1 MHTLLHHAGRVAG
14 CYAAFW
20 DMRTGHHALRADDA
34 IILYHALF
42 QYGHTIAYPNTISYN
57 DIITSV
63 YSFVSIIQN
72 GMAVAGSDNDVIGE

>member
-42 QYGHTIAYPNTISYN
+42 QYGDPIGHPHPITNN
-57 DIITSV
+57 DIMTMVNSLAYLI
-63 YSFVSIIQN
+63 
-72 GMAVAGSDNDVIGE
+72 